1 MPVSSFLNENSKALI
16 PTEQGRLQGR
26 REEIPTIPSI
36 YESSLMSSVFT
47 DSAVKRKVKMSL
59 LLLFGGSKGE
69 LHYKQAN
76 WLLLTHIPVYYP
88 QKEQR
93 KFASKLIIAL
103 PLK

>member
-1 MPVSSFLNENSKALI
+1 MPLSSFLNENSKAII
-16 PTEQGRLQGR
+16 PTEQGR

-36 YESSLMSSVFT
+36 YESSLTSSVFT
-47 DSAVKRKVKMSL
+47 DSAGKRRVKMFL

-76 WLLLTHIPVYYP
+76 WLLLTHIPVYYL
-88 QKEQR
+88 QREQR